1 MNSLN
6 KIFVISF
13 ILSICFSSDLS
24 SKNRK
29 LILSY
34 NDEWIGMGA
43 AYGPFRDGQAPW
55 EGAPSKEELRE
66 DLHIISKSWQWIRL
80 YGSRG
85 ISKDIL
91 DIIRTDSLDIK
102 VMLGAWIAKE
112 DGTIEASNDNK
123 DEISHTIK
131 LANEYP
137 DVVNS
142 VNIGNETMVY
152 WSDHKVDIDI
162 MANYLNYARKRV
174 RVPVTTADDLGFL
187 ESRRIKKNSRAV

>member
-6 KIFVISF
+6 KIFIISF

-102 VMLGAWIAKE
+102 VMLELGLQKKME
-112 DGTIEASNDNK
+112 RLK
-123 DEISHTIK
+123 LQMTIK
-131 LANEYP
+131 
-137 DVVNS
+137 
-142 VNIGNETMVY
+142 M
-152 WSDHKVDIDI
+152 K
-162 MANYLNYARKRV
+162 YLIQLN
-174 RVPVTTADDLGFL
+174 
-187 ESRRIKKNSRAV
+187 

>member
-55 EGAPSKEELRE
+55 EGAPSKDELRE
-66 DLHIISKSWQWIRL
+66 DLHIISKNWKWIRL

-91 DIIRTDSLDIK
+91 DLIRSDSLDIK

-112 DGTIEASNDNK
+112 DG
-123 DEISHTIK
+123 
-131 LANEYP
+131 Y
-137 DVVNS
+137 
-142 VNIGNETMVY
+142 
-152 WSDHKVDIDI
+152 
-162 MANYLNYARKRV
+162 
-174 RVPVTTADDLGFL
+174 
-187 ESRRIKKNSRAV
+187 